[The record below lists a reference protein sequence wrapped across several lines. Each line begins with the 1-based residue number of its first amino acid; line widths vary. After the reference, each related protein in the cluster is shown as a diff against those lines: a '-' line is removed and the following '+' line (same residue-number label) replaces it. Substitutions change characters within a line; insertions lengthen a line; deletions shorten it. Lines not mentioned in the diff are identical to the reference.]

1 MNGMPAFADPANLEI
16 VDHDAIEVPPDAS
29 PLDFLCRVFRDAR
42 QPLSAR
48 LKAAGLAAPFCHPKL
63 QVTALV
69 QEGSSIAEKIERAR
83 KRSEAILEAR
93 WKQDVEQEVERRL
106 SMRAIEPPA
115 VTYSREPLPQGRAP
129 TPLGAPFQRMR
140 RS

>member
-1 MNGMPAFADPANLEI
+1 MDDTFSDDLKPRDGRNSLAFMQA
-16 VDHDAIEVPPDAS
+16 VY
-29 PLDFLCRVFRDAR
+29 RDDDL
-42 QPLSAR
+42 PLSTR
-48 LKAAGLAAPFCHPKL
+48 LKAAAAALPYEFPKL
-63 QVTALV
+63 AVTALI

-106 SMRAIEPPA
+106 TMRAIEPPT
-115 VTYSREPLPQGRAP
+115 VTYSREPMPQGRAP
-129 TPLGAPFQRMR
+129 TPLTAPFQRMR